1 MNNNVFLS
9 LKQGIINTERD
20 KIKSQKEKEIQ
31 YMTEEG
37 KSFLKKKVKEKER
50 RRQVISNIHLIL
62 LIEPKFK

>member
-20 KIKSQKEKEIQ
+20 KIKSQKGKEIQ
-31 YMTEEG
+31 HMTEEG

-50 RRQVISNIHLIL
+50 RRQVIRIYI
-62 LIEPKFK
+62 